1 MKDRIPSYP
10 GRVKLTPVPG
20 SENTYDMVRADVPTQ
35 EGTPLVTATLLANS
49 TAALKDL
56 TTEATPND
64 MLAALARAVL
74 AEAQRVQPLEL
85 GGTGA
90 TGLDEA
96 KEVLGIANLPDFP
109 LEVSQGGTGAENSLT
124 ALQNLGVRFSTTSL
138 TPGQD
143 MPEGVNLYFV
153 YK

>member
-10 GRVKLTPVPG
+10 GRVKLTLVPG

-35 EGTPLVTATLLANS
+35 EGTPLATATLLANS
-49 TAALKDL
+49 TAALMDL

-64 MLAALARAVL
+64 MLAVL

-90 TGLDEA
+90 TSLDEA